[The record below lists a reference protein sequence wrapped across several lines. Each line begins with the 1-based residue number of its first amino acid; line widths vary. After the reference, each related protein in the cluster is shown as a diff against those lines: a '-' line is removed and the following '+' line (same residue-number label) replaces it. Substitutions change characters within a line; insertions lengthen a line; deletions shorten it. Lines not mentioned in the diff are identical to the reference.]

1 MFSLDDRSG
10 NVLTT
15 VALFVVAAAI
25 VYVAR
30 GAFFI
35 SKQRPQNPR
44 PRNVADPSRVWGNCL

>member
-1 MFSLDDRSG
+1 MFSLDDRAG

-30 GAFFI
+30 SAFFI
-35 SKQRPQNPR
+35 LLLSTPR
-44 PRNVADPSRVWGNCL
+44 RGMLQTRKTWLL

>member
-35 SKQRPQNPR
+35 SKQRRKIQGLVMWRILPAFEET
-44 PRNVADPSRVWGNCL
+44 V

>member
-44 PRNVADPSRVWGNCL
+44 PRNVADRSRV